1 LNRIRRRHGD
11 FHKFILLALIK
22 EGPLNLEEL
31 KRMTSIMISQFEI
44 IGLQF
49 RTRIISNFLSKF
61 GRPEAI
67 RSSKSKREK
76 DEPEVDINSEC
87 QKLLEEDLIQ
97 LNNSEMYELTE
108 KGEEQARE
116 FEKNL
121 KKEKKYPTKKKK
133 FTRKKNFV
141 G

>member
-1 LNRIRRRHGD
+1 MNRIRRRHGD
-11 FHKFILLALIK
+11 FHKFIFLALIK